1 MKISVCGKG
10 GSGKSTIVSLLA
22 HQSAARGFKTL
33 VVDADESNAGLFYLL
48 GFPEPPKPLMDLVGG
63 RSQWAEKMR
72 TSSLLS
78 SSRISADD
86 IPASHSIRRN
96 GMQLVSVGKI
106 RHALEGCAC
115 PMGVLSREFLNKLVL
130 AEDEV
135 ALVDTEAGIEHFGR
149 GVDNYIDIVLLV
161 VEPSRESLTLAVK
174 IKELTA
180 GLEKN
185 PVAVVN
191 KAGSERIVAGMRP
204 TLQQNAIEVIGV
216 IPNDSV
222 VFEAGLKGWPLDQGE
237 AYRIAGLVLDNL
249 CSRQRHK

>member
-33 VVDADESNAGLFYLL
+33 VVDSDESNAGLFYLL
-48 GFPEPPKPLMDLVGG
+48 GFTAPPTPLMNLVGG
-63 RSQWAEKMR
+63 RSRLAEKMR

-78 SSRISADD
+78 SSRITLDD
-86 IPASHSIRRN
+86 IPGSHSIRRN

-106 RHALEGCAC
+106 LHALEGCAC
-115 PMGVLSREFLNKLVL
+115 PMGVLSREFLSKLVL
-130 AEDEV
+130 AHDEV
-135 ALVDTEAGIEHFGR
+135 ALVDMEAGIEHFGR

-174 IKELTA
+174 IKKLTA
-180 GLEKN
+180 GLEKKL
-185 PVAVVN
+185 VAVVN
-191 KAGSERIVAGMRP
+191 KAGSERIASELQH

-216 IPNDSV
+216 IPNDPL
-222 VFEAGLKGWPLDQGE
+222 VFEAGLEGWPLDEGD
-237 AYRIAGLVLDNL
+237 AYRIAGLVLDHL
-249 CSRQRHK
+249 CSLQRRK